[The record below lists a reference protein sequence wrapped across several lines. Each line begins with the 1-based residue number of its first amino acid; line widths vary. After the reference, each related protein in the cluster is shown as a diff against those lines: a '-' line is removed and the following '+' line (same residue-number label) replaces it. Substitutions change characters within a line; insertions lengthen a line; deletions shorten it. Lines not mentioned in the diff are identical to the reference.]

1 MTRDYNEQQFTPL
14 GEVLTLI
21 EAAEAVAKSVFPSCS
36 ELSPKRWNDADME
49 VTLHCKK
56 TFDADGVTD
65 QSSYTARYIAE
76 SPHPREYPLSAVM
89 NVAYLMNIASNEF
102 AMSSKNAFREL
113 TLTLIVT
120 VEYRVRQTYTV
131 TFAKETDYVPAYG
144 TDSYYHKS
152 DGVMLI
158 NRTNS

>member
-1 MTRDYNEQQFTPL
+1 
-14 GEVLTLI
+14 
-21 EAAEAVAKSVFPSCS
+21 
-36 ELSPKRWNDADME
+36 
-49 VTLHCKK
+49 
-56 TFDADGVTD
+56 
-65 QSSYTARYIAE
+65 
-76 SPHPREYPLSAVM
+76 M

-131 TFAKETDYVPAYG
+131 TFAEETDYVPAYG